1 MGGVVE
7 TRNKDAATCP
17 SVKVGNTN
25 QLLYILNPSFF
36 RVEDPMVGFT
46 ESEIKQ

>member
-7 TRNKDAATCP
+7 IRNIGAATCP

-25 QLLYILNPSFF
+25 QYILNPSFF

-46 ESEIKQ
+46 ESEIKK